1 MAVIRTSEKKR
12 FSESGPV
19 PKPVKVGD
27 GLATMLLCL
36 QKGQKIEAPDG
47 DDAETVFTV
56 LEGDGFIT
64 DGDERASVASG
75 DVVHILPGMKK
86 ILEAG
91 AGTFM
96 VLGVRRLG
104 GRRHAT

>member
-1 MAVIRTSEKKR
+1 MAVIRTDAVKR
-12 FSESGPV
+12 FSDAGPV
-19 PKPVKVGD
+19 PRPVKVGE

-47 DDAETVFTV
+47 DAAETVFTV

-64 DGDERASVASG
+64 DGEERAGVGVG
-75 DVVHILPGMKK
+75 DVVHVLPGMKK
-86 ILEAG
+86 VLEAG
-91 AGTFM
+91 GGTFM

-104 GRRHAT
+104 GPRRAT